1 MKFLFFLGGD
11 HFIGD
16 NSNYKEQS
24 VDVWT
29 IVAPVLALILFIF
42 LIILVC
48 ILRKR
53 RQNIKQ
59 PLEQG
64 AVMTPLMSGF
74 EMNNAQVVAA
84 GGQATHPHQNGGNA
98 GELRNT
104 LPVQNSCERNLGQY
118 LLVKCPFKYRKKMK
132 MVEATSMI
140 LTKSYTLNINHFS
153 GNTFE

>member
-1 MKFLFFLGGD
+1 M
-11 HFIGD
+11 
-16 NSNYKEQS
+16 
-24 VDVWT
+24 
-29 IVAPVLALILFIF
+29 APVLALILFIF

-84 GGQATHPHQNGGNA
+84 GGQAAHPHQNGGNA
-98 GELRNT
+98 GNYTSISGSKIYFRRT
-104 LPVQNSCERNLGQY
+104 IF
-118 LLVKCPFKYRKKMK
+118 LVKTQGLF
-132 MVEATSMI
+132 
-140 LTKSYTLNINHFS
+140 
-153 GNTFE
+153 

>member
-1 MKFLFFLGGD
+1 M
-11 HFIGD
+11 
-16 NSNYKEQS
+16 
-24 VDVWT
+24 WT

-53 RQNIKQ
+53 RQNTKQ

-84 GGQATHPHQNGGNA
+84 GGQAAHPHANGGGAA
-98 GELRNT
+98 G
-104 LPVQNSCERNLGQY
+104 Q
-118 LLVKCPFKYRKKMK
+118 
-132 MVEATSMI
+132 
-140 LTKSYTLNINHFS
+140 LTCCDFTIFS
-153 GNTFE
+153 F

>member
-1 MKFLFFLGGD
+1 MFQFEIPLFLGGD
-11 HFIGD
+11 QFIGAD
-16 NSNYKEQS
+16 SNYKEQS

-84 GGQATHPHQNGGNA
+84 GGQAAHPHQNGGNA
-98 GELRNT
+98 GNYTSISGSKIYFR
-104 LPVQNSCERNLGQY
+104 CKIF
-118 LLVKCPFKYRKKMK
+118 LVKTQDLF
-132 MVEATSMI
+132 
-140 LTKSYTLNINHFS
+140 
-153 GNTFE
+153 